1 MEWSEALKITPSS
14 YEGYD
19 YNAVNISS
27 IGIEILAANQNII
40 FLAPGNFVA
49 IKQQDL
55 VTTLQNPVYNGK
67 CSNAFLQDGE
77 VVVV

>member
-1 MEWSEALKITPSS
+1 MSWSESLKIIPSR

-19 YNAVNISS
+19 YDAVNISS

-40 FLAPGNFVA
+40 FLAPGDFVA

-67 CSNAFLQDGE
+67 CSNAFLQNGE
-77 VVVV
+77 VVVA